1 MIQVADNMFTPNEIN
16 LFLSEVYHLAYNIKS
31 GDTDDFPSG
40 AAGVVQTDSLL
51 YATIK
56 RAIFKLWPELQEQEL
71 YDCHTNCFWP
81 GEHTA
86 FHKDNPADGSVTV
99 IYYCDDNE
107 WNEGGTEILNEDE
120 KTVECILP
128 VPGRIMRMSG
138 NKLHRATSYRNKQ
151 RLTIAFKFRPFA
163 NE

>member
-1 MIQVADNMFTPNEIN
+1 MIQVADNMFTPNEIK
-16 LFLSEVYHLAYNIKS
+16 LISKEVMHLPYNIQT

-40 AAGVVQTDSLL
+40 AAAIISTDTLM
-51 YATIK
+51 YQAVK
-56 RAIFKLWPELQEQEL
+56 RTIFKLWPELQEQEL

-81 GEHTA
+81 GENTA
-86 FHKDNPADGSVTV
+86 FHKDNQVDGSVTV

-128 VPGRIMRMSG
+128 IAGRIMRMAG
-138 NKLHRATSYRNKQ
+138 NQLHRATSYRDKQ
-151 RLTIAFKFRPFA
+151 RLTIAFKFRPS
-163 NE
+163 